1 MKSPAEI
8 ALDMLLQVG
17 VRAND
22 VFATADLDFIASRAR
37 QGGAS
42 RRQAVAAA
50 APEAVARLAR
60 LFEHSAQARADAAAF
75 RAKPD
80 LATQPGGKSVLIAYL
95 LVDSALG

>member
-1 MKSPAEI
+1 
-8 ALDMLLQVG
+8 MLLQVG

-50 APEAVARLAR
+50 APEAVARLVR
-60 LFEHSAQARADAAAF
+60 LFEHNAQARADATAF

-95 LVDSALG
+95 LVDAALG